1 MPMIDATRS
10 LLTAVDPG
18 FASASDAE
26 VVFTVAVGS
35 MLAWIALKFVADIA
49 RDAAKFTKGQV
60 DQRFWREP
68 GKVRIVIGVVLLAVA
83 YGFYGA
89 DQPRPLGEALLDLGR
104 GQFLAVMPIAILT
117 QWLLLI
123 MFWLLF
129 GRLAGVPLKELAKPI
144 GTVASGTVAIALEL
158 APFTLGALALIGGDL
173 PIAAAGFGAMF
184 ALNLALALLTA
195 ARERRKPPEARDTR
209 FWVRNPLALT
219 LLLTVLLS
227 VLFVL
232 VAVLVAIGYAVYAYF
247 SGAGPATLTPAS
259 VIRGEVIAV
268 SVVFLLSCFRF
279 RSDSLAEVDAPPAVL
294 HFADL
299 SLALSAAL
307 VAATGVAGSPV
318 VLGAVPPWLIA
329 VGPPLTVAAMVL
341 GIYLTRMRD
350 ATPRWSVCLA
360 VSVAAAFLVLPATKG
375 VTALLALF
383 LPTVTAP
390 F

>member
-1 MPMIDATRS
+1 MIDAIRS
-10 LLTAVDPG
+10 LLTVIDPG

-26 VVFTVAVGS
+26 VVFAVAVGS

-49 RDAAKFTKGQV
+49 RDAAKFAKGQV

-83 YGFYGA
+83 YGYGA

-129 GRLAGVPLKELAKPI
+129 GRIAGVPLKELAKPI
-144 GTVASGTVAIALEL
+144 GTVASGTVVIAVEL
-158 APFTLGALALIGGDL
+158 APFTLGALALIGGDTA
-173 PIAAAGFGAMF
+173 IAAAGFGAMF

-209 FWVRNPLALT
+209 FWVRNPVALA

-232 VAVLVAIGYAVYAYF
+232 VAVLVALGYAVYAYF
-247 SGAGPATLTPAS
+247 SGAGPAALTPAS

-268 SVVFLLSCFRF
+268 SVVFLVSCFRF

-299 SLALSAAL
+299 SLALSAGL
-307 VAATGVAGSPV
+307 VAATAVAGSPV

-329 VGPPLTVAAMVL
+329 VGPPLTVAAMVF
-341 GIYLTRMRD
+341 GIYLVRMRD
-350 ATPRWSVCLA
+350 ATPRWGVCLV

-383 LPTVTAP
+383 LPNLTAP